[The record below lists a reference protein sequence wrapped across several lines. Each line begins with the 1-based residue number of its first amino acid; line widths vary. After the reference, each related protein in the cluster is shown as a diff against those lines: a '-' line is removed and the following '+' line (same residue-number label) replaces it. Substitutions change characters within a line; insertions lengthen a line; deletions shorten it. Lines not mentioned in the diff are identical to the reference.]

1 MSGAGEGKLARLL
14 AVRGGQAAPEAPFVI
29 EHREA
34 LIYMLCEAAEL
45 EHGIMCQYLFAAFS
59 LKDASDEGL
68 TAAQREVVARWKAA
82 IMRIAGEEMMHLALV
97 QNLLSAVG
105 AAPHLVRPNLPAP
118 AGHYPAGVRLAL
130 LPFGE
135 DALRHFMYLER
146 PEGMDLDDAEGLAA
160 MGRAAPHMQP
170 GEIVPRL
177 QDFATVGHL
186 YRSIE
191 AGVRHLADKYGESTL
206 FIGPPKA
213 QATTAH
219 FSWPALMPVTDVRSA
234 VQAIETIVEQGEGP
248 RSHWRD
254 AHFGRFV
261 QILDEYHDR
270 RDADASFEPAR
281 PVMAANVRLPEH
293 EGTVPLIE
301 DRLAASCT
309 DLFNVAYEVLLQLLH
324 RYFAHTEETDAELG
338 TLADVA
344 VGLMI
349 EVIGPLGQLVTTL
362 PVGPSHPGSTT
373 GPSFELFYQSDYLL
387 PHRRAA
393 WTLIRERLQEAVL
406 FCARIHADAR
416 VTESLAAVGAALNR
430 FADRLVLE
438 GTA

>member
-1 MSGAGEGKLARLL
+1 MPRDLWRW
-14 AVRGGQAAPEAPFVI
+14 AAPNME
-29 EHREA
+29 
-34 LIYMLCEAAEL
+34 
-45 EHGIMCQYLFAAFS
+45 
-59 LKDASDEGL
+59 
-68 TAAQREVVARWKAA
+68 
-82 IMRIAGEEMMHLALV
+82 
-97 QNLLSAVG
+97 
-105 AAPHLVRPNLPAP
+105 
-118 AGHYPAGVRLAL
+118 
-130 LPFGE
+130 
-135 DALRHFMYLER
+135 
-146 PEGMDLDDAEGLAA
+146 
-160 MGRAAPHMQP
+160 P

-219 FSWPALMPVTDVRSA
+219 FSWPELIPVTDVRSA

-248 RSHWRD
+248 RGRWRG

-261 QILDEYHDR
+261 RILDEYHER
-270 RDADASFEPAR
+270 RDADAGFNPAR

-301 DRLAASCT
+301 DRLTARCA

-324 RYFAHTEETDAELG
+324 RYFAHTEESDAELR

-349 EVIGPLGQLVTTL
+349 DVIGPLGRLVTSL
-362 PVGPSHPGSTT
+362 PVGPSHPGRTT
-373 GPSFELFYQSDYLL
+373 GPSFELFYESDYLL

-393 WTLIRERLQEAVL
+393 WTLIRERMHEAVL
-406 FCARIHADAR
+406 FCARIHGDAR
-416 VTESLAAVGAALNR
+416 LNDALAPVGAALNR
-430 FADRLVLE
+430 FANRLVLE
-438 GTA
+438 AGTP

>member
-1 MSGAGEGKLARLL
+1 
-14 AVRGGQAAPEAPFVI
+14 VPVPFRGVLDEQ
-29 EHREA
+29 
-34 LIYMLCEAAEL
+34 
-45 EHGIMCQYLFAAFS
+45 
-59 LKDASDEGL
+59 ASDDL
-68 TAAQREVVARWKAA
+68 TAAQQETVARWQSA
-82 IMRIAGEEMMHLALV
+82 ILRIAGEEMMHLALV

-146 PEGMDLDDAEGLAA
+146 PEGMDLGDAEGLAA
-160 MGRAAPHMQP
+160 MGRAAPKMEP

-191 AGVRHLADKYGESTL
+191 AGVRHLADKHGESTL

-219 FSWPALMPVTDVRSA
+219 FSWPQLIPVTDVRSA

-254 AHFGRFV
+254 A
-261 QILDEYHDR
+261 
-270 RDADASFEPAR
+270 DAGFNPAR

-293 EGTVPLIE
+293 EDAVPLIE
-301 DRLAASCT
+301 DHLTACCA

-324 RYFAHTEETDAELG
+324 RYFAHTEESDAELG

-349 EVIGPLGQLVTTL
+349 DVIGPLGRLVTTL
-362 PVGPSHPGSTT
+362 PVGPSHPGRTT
-373 GPSFELFYQSDYLL
+373 GPSFELFYESDYLL

-406 FCARIHADAR
+406 FCARIHGDTR
-416 VTESLAAVGAALNR
+416 VNESIAAVGAALNR
-430 FADRLVLE
+430 FANRLVLE
-438 GTA
+438 DGTP

>member
-1 MSGAGEGKLARLL
+1 MEMSGAGKLARLL
-14 AVRGGQAAPEAPFVI
+14 AVRGGKAAPEAPFVI

-59 LKDASDEGL
+59 LKDASDPGL
-68 TAAQREVVARWKAA
+68 TAAQQAIVADWKAT
-82 IMRIAGEEMMHLALV
+82 ILRIAGEEMMHLALV

-146 PEGMDLDDAEGLAA
+146 PEGMDLDDAEGLVAI
-160 MGRAAPHMQP
+160 GRATPHMEP

-191 AGVRHLADKYGESTL
+191 AGVRRLADKYGESML
-206 FIGPPKA
+206 FVGPPKA

-219 FSWPALMPVTDVRSA
+219 FSWPQLIPVVDVRSA
-234 VQAIETIVEQGEGP
+234 VRAIETIVEQGEGP

-261 QILDEYHDR
+261 QILEEYR
-270 RDADASFEPAR
+270 ECRDADAAFEPAR
-281 PVMAANVRLPEH
+281 PVTAANVRLPED
-293 EGTVPLIE
+293 GGAIPLIE
-301 DRLAASCT
+301 DQLTARCA
-309 DLFNVAYEVLLQLLH
+309 DLFNVIYEVLLQLLH
-324 RYFAHTEETDAELG
+324 RYFAHTDESEAELAI
-338 TLADVA
+338 LADVA
-344 VGLMI
+344 VGLMVDVMDPSANWSRLFRSGRAI
-349 EVIGPLGQLVTTL
+349 RAERPVRASSCSTSRTTCC
-362 PVGPSHPGSTT
+362 PIVVRPG
-373 GPSFELFYQSDYLL
+373 
-387 PHRRAA
+387 
-393 WTLIRERLQEAVL
+393 
-406 FCARIHADAR
+406 C
-416 VTESLAAVGAALNR
+416 
-430 FADRLVLE
+430 
-438 GTA
+438 